1 MGDTN
6 RSEYLRKM
14 RSIVVPRGPYNL
26 TPFWAE
32 KAVGALIYDVDG
44 RELIDFSGGI
54 AVMNV
59 GHSHP
64 KVVAAIKDQADKFT
78 HTCWHV
84 VMYEPYV
91 ELADR
96 LCALAP
102 GSFHKMALFLNSG
115 AEAVENAVKIARY
128 HTGRPGII
136 AFEHAFHGR
145 TYMAMSLTS
154 KYKPYKHG
162 FGPLA
167 DEVHRIPYGYC
178 YRCSFGLT
186 YPDCDLFCADF
197 LRRQFAGGSL
207 DPERFAAMIVEPVLG
222 EGGFVVPP
230 VGFLGRLNDI
240 CREHGIVF
248 IADEIQTG
256 AGRTGRLFAVEYSDL
271 EPDLICL
278 AKSFAAGMP
287 LSAVVGRKEIMD
299 SPGVGGLG
307 GTFAGNPVSCR
318 AALAVLEVIYQEN
331 ILTRAEVLGKR
342 LMDRFEDWKNRFEVI
357 GDVRGL
363 GAMNALE
370 LVRDRVTKEPAT
382 DEAVELVRYCYERG
396 LILLSCGT
404 YGNVIRVLVPLVV
417 GDDELERGLAI
428 MEEGLASLAVRP
440 DLNAARAMA
449 N

>member
-1 MGDTN
+1 MDDTN

-14 RSIVVPRGPYNL
+14 RSIVVPRGPYNF
-26 TPFWAE
+26 TPFFAE

-64 KVVAAIKDQADKFT
+64 KVVAAIKDQAEKFT

-128 HTGRPGII
+128 HTGRPGIV

-154 KYKPYKHG
+154 KCKPYKHG
-162 FGPLA
+162 FAPLA
-167 DEVHRIPYGYC
+167 DHIHRIPYGYC
-178 YRCSFGLT
+178 YRCSFGLKH
-186 YPDCDLFCADF
+186 PDCDLFCTEF
-197 LRRQFAGGSL
+197 LRRQFAGGSVEP
-207 DPERFAAMIVEPVLG
+207 DGIAAMIVEPVLG

-230 VGFLGRLNDI
+230 AGYLGRLQDI
-240 CREHGIVF
+240 CRDHGIVF

-256 AGRTGRLFAVEYSDL
+256 AGRTGKLFAVEHSDL

-299 SPGVGGLG
+299 APGVGGLG
-307 GTFAGNPVSCR
+307 GTFGGNPVSCR
-318 AALAVLEVIYQEN
+318 AALAVLDVIYQEN
-331 ILTRAEVLGKR
+331 ILPRAEVLGKR
-342 LMDRFEDWKNRFEVI
+342 LRARFEDWMIRYEVI

-370 LVRDRVTKEPAT
+370 LVRDRETKEPAT
-382 DEAVELVRYCYERG
+382 EEAKGLARYCYERG
-396 LILLSCGT
+396 LIVLPCGT

-417 GDDELERGLAI
+417 GDEELERGLAI
-428 MEEGLASLAVRP
+428 MEEGLAGLDVRLGHRVALAQ
-440 DLNAARAMA
+440 AH
-449 N
+449 